1 VNLSDD
7 ERDLIALHLV
17 TGIGPRLTAGL
28 LGHFGSAS
36 AVLKASVQELLEVP
50 YLGRKV
56 AEDLQRALANPE
68 IAKELEQISKH
79 GVHLRVKGR
88 PDYPSNLATIDDA
101 PHLLFC
107 KGMLEAR
114 DEQAIAIVGSRACTS
129 YGKRL
134 AERIGHDLARAGWTV
149 VSGLARGIDACAH
162 RGALQAKGRTIAV
175 LAGGLSKIYPPEHKD
190 LANQVAGSGALLT
203 ESCMLMEPM
212 ATLFPARNR
221 IISGLSRAVVVIEAA
236 EKSGALISARLA
248 AEQGREVF
256 AVPGAVDSVASFGT
270 HQLLRKGA
278 KLVRH
283 ADDIL
288 EDLQTLPRLVEET
301 ASPQA
306 PSMPIGLD
314 EVQQKV
320 WEALAERRLVD
331 DLTYQLGMPITDL
344 TRQLMTL
351 ELKKVV
357 RRLPGNWYER
367 F

>member
-1 VNLSDD
+1 MNLSDD

-17 TGIGPRLTAGL
+17 TGIGPRLTSAL
-28 LGHFGSAS
+28 LERFGSAA
-36 AVLKASVQELLEVP
+36 AVLRASAADLREVP
-50 YLGRKV
+50 YLGAKV
-56 AEDLQRALANPE
+56 ADSLQHALANPDV
-68 IAKELEQISKH
+68 AKECAQIEKH
-79 GVHLRVKGR
+79 GVHLRVMGR
-88 PDYPSNLATIDDA
+88 PEYPANLATIDDA
-101 PHLLFC
+101 PHLLFVR
-107 KGMLEAR
+107 GALEAR
-114 DEQAIAIVGSRACTS
+114 DEKAIAIVGSRACTS

-134 AERIGHDLARAGWTV
+134 AERIAQDLARAGWTI

-175 LAGGLSKIYPPEHKD
+175 LAGGLSKIYPPEHAD
-190 LANQVAGSGALLT
+190 LADEVAASGALVT

-236 EKSGALISARLA
+236 EKSGALITARLA

-256 AVPGAVDSVASFGT
+256 AVPGTVDSSASMGT

-288 EDLQTLPRLVEET
+288 EDLQSLPGLVEEK
-301 ASPQA
+301 SQA
-306 PSMPIGLD
+306 APVQPLDLD
-314 EVQQKV
+314 ETQQKI

-331 DLTYQLGMPITDL
+331 DLTYQLNLPISEL
-344 TRQLMTL
+344 TRHLMML
-351 ELKKVV
+351 ELRKVV